1 MRTEIPPTRPTSGEQ
16 SPPDPEVVER
26 ARRRRFTAEYRM
38 GILRK
43 ADACTQPGQIGA
55 LLRREGLY
63 CSHLTK
69 WRRQR
74 DEAAQRGGRAVCG
87 ESELERAEQLGDF
100 AVEPVHRDTVHR
112 VDGADADQH
121 WVDRDQLYGDRADR
135 WSGVHLHGGGG
146 ERGGRGTG
154 FASI

>member
-16 SPPDPEVVER
+16 SPPDPEVVKW

-74 DEAAQRGGRAVCG
+74 DEAAPAEFDQPRGRKPAQPV
-87 ESELERAEQLGDF
+87 EVENARLLRENAKLSKELSLSLIHIRC
-100 AVEPVHRDTVHR
+100 V
-112 VDGADADQH
+112 
-121 WVDRDQLYGDRADR
+121 
-135 WSGVHLHGGGG
+135 
-146 ERGGRGTG
+146 
-154 FASI
+154 